1 MRRGM
6 GSGKVHG
13 MLQLVAPLASA
24 PAHKVGA
31 GAVVLRR
38 GECTEQVLH
47 LERGRVVL
55 GLLEQGGLHHQLG
68 VVEGPFW
75 LEASSGLLGLT
86 HAVDAV
92 AETDV
97 TLQAIPLSQFR
108 EHVDQ
113 LPEPSRSLL
122 VDLARAQRQQTE
134 MAISRLAKDADARCA
149 EWLMQHA
156 ERDPATNRL
165 QVNLHERKRSIA
177 AQLGI
182 APETFSRILRQL
194 REREFISGRGR
205 VLQLTNPD
213 ALRTL
218 AGA

>member
-1 MRRGM
+1 
-6 GSGKVHG
+6 
-13 MLQLVAPLASA
+13 MLQAIPTSPQTPTQQL
-24 PAHKVGA
+24 GQ
-31 GAVVLRR
+31 GAVLLRR

-55 GLLEQGGLHHQLG
+55 GLLDQGGLHHQLG

-75 LEASSGLLGLT
+75 LEASSGLLGLP

-92 AETDV
+92 AETEV
-97 TLQAIPLSQFR
+97 SLQPVALSEFR
-108 EHVDQ
+108 AHVER

-134 MAISRLAKDADARCA
+134 LAISRLAKDADARCA

-156 ERDPATNRL
+156 ERDPSTNRL
-165 QVNLHERKRSIA
+165 QVSLHERKRSIA
-177 AQLGI
+177 AHLGI

-194 REREFISGRGR
+194 RERELISGRGR

>member
-1 MRRGM
+1 
-6 GSGKVHG
+6 
-13 MLQLVAPLASA
+13 MLAAIPSSSTASIQQVS
-24 PAHKVGA
+24 P
-31 GAVVLRR
+31 GAVLLRR
-38 GECTEQVLH
+38 GESCDQVLH
-47 LERGRVVL
+47 LERGRVML
-55 GLLEQGGLHHQLG
+55 GLLDQGGLHHQLG

-75 LEASSGLLGLT
+75 LEASSGLLGLP

-97 TLQAIPLSQFR
+97 SLRTVALSEFR
-108 EHVDQ
+108 NHVDR

-122 VDLARAQRQQTE
+122 SDLARAQRQQTE
-134 MAISRLAKDADARCA
+134 LAISRLAKDADARCA
-149 EWLMQHA
+149 EWLIQHA
-156 ERDPATNRL
+156 ERDPTTHRL

-177 AQLGI
+177 AHLGI

-194 REREFISGRGR
+194 RERELISGRGR

-213 ALRTL
+213 ALRAL

>member
-1 MRRGM
+1 
-6 GSGKVHG
+6 
-13 MLQLVAPLASA
+13 MLQPLSSSSSAPTQHVAP
-24 PAHKVGA
+24 
-31 GAVVLRR
+31 GAVLLRR
-38 GECTEQVLH
+38 GECTDQVLH
-47 LERGRVVL
+47 LERGRVML
-55 GLLEQGGLHHQLG
+55 GLLDQGGLHHQLG

-75 LEASSGLLGLT
+75 LEASSGLLGLP

-97 TLQAIPLSQFR
+97 SLQSVALADFR
-108 EHVDQ
+108 SHVDR

-122 VDLARAQRQQTE
+122 SDLARAQRQQTE
-134 MAISRLAKDADARCA
+134 LAISRLAKDADARCA

-177 AQLGI
+177 AHLGI

-194 REREFISGRGR
+194 RERELISGRGR

>member
-1 MRRGM
+1 MRSGV
-6 GSGKVHG
+6 GSGKVRP
-13 MLQLVAPLASA
+13 MLQAIPTSLQAPTQRLG
-24 PAHKVGA
+24 P
-31 GAVVLRR
+31 GAVLLRR

-47 LERGRVVL
+47 LERGRVML
-55 GLLEQGGLHHQLG
+55 GLLDQGGLHHQLG

-75 LEASSGLLGLT
+75 LEASSGLLGLP

-92 AETDV
+92 AETEV
-97 TLQAIPLSQFR
+97 SLQPVALAEFR
-108 EHVDQ
+108 AHVDL

-122 VDLARAQRQQTE
+122 GDLARAQRQQTE
-134 MAISRLAKDADARCA
+134 LAISRLAKDADARCA

-156 ERDPATNRL
+156 ERDPTTNRL
-165 QVNLHERKRSIA
+165 QVSLHERKRSIA
-177 AQLGI
+177 AHLGI

-194 REREFISGRGR
+194 RERELISGRGR

>member
-1 MRRGM
+1 
-6 GSGKVHG
+6 
-13 MLQLVAPLASA
+13 MLEALTPSTAQPALDLAP
-24 PAHKVGA
+24 
-31 GAVVLRR
+31 GAVLLRR
-38 GECTEQVLH
+38 GECTDQVLH
-47 LERGRVVL
+47 LERGRVML

-75 LEASSGLLGLT
+75 LEASSGLLGLP

-97 TLQAIPLSQFR
+97 RLQRVALADFR
-108 EHVDQ
+108 RHIER

-122 VDLARAQRQQTE
+122 ADLARAQRQQTE

-149 EWLMQHA
+149 EWLIQHA
-156 ERDPATNRL
+156 ERDPETHRL
-165 QVNLHERKRSIA
+165 QVSLHERKRSIA

-194 REREFISGRGR
+194 RERELISGRGR

-218 AGA
+218 AGT

>member
-1 MRRGM
+1 
-6 GSGKVHG
+6 
-13 MLQLVAPLASA
+13 MLQAIPTSLQTPTQRLG
-24 PAHKVGA
+24 P
-31 GAVVLRR
+31 GAVLLRR

-47 LERGRVVL
+47 LERGRVML
-55 GLLEQGGLHHQLG
+55 GLLDQGGLHHQLG

-75 LEASSGLLGLT
+75 LEASSGLLGLP

-92 AETDV
+92 AETEV
-97 TLQAIPLSQFR
+97 SLQPVALAEFR
-108 EHVDQ
+108 AHVDL

-122 VDLARAQRQQTE
+122 GDLASAQRQQTE
-134 MAISRLAKDADARCA
+134 LAISRLAKDADARCA

-156 ERDPATNRL
+156 ERDPTTNRL
-165 QVNLHERKRSIA
+165 QVSLHERKRSIA
-177 AQLGI
+177 AHLGI

-194 REREFISGRGR
+194 RERELISGRGR

>member
-1 MRRGM
+1 
-6 GSGKVHG
+6 
-13 MLQLVAPLASA
+13 MLPSIPTSAST
-24 PAHKVGA
+24 PAQHFAA
-31 GAVVLRR
+31 GAVLLRR

-47 LERGRVVL
+47 LEQGRIML
-55 GLLEQGGLHHQLG
+55 GLLDQGGLHHQLG

-75 LEASSGLLGLT
+75 LEASSGLLGLP

-97 TLQAIPLSQFR
+97 VLHPVGLSEFR
-108 EHVDQ
+108 AHVDR

-134 MAISRLAKDADARCA
+134 LAISRLAKDADARCA

-177 AQLGI
+177 AHLGI

-194 REREFISGRGR
+194 RERDLISGRGR

>member
-1 MRRGM
+1 MRERV
-6 GSGKVHG
+6 GSGKVPP
-13 MLQLVAPLASA
+13 MLDTLHDAAQASTQQHAPGTVL
-24 PAHKVGA
+24 
-31 GAVVLRR
+31 LRR
-38 GECTEQVLH
+38 GECAEQLLH
-47 LERGRVVL
+47 LESGRVTL
-55 GLLEQGGLHHQLG
+55 GLLDQGGLHHQLG

-75 LEASSGLLGLT
+75 LEVSSGMLGLP

-92 AETDV
+92 TETEV
-97 TLQAIPLSQFR
+97 KLQSVALPEFL
-108 EHVDQ
+108 EHVER

-122 VDLARAQRQQTE
+122 IDLARAQRQQTE
-134 MAISRLAKDADARCA
+134 LAISRLAKDADARCA

-165 QVNLHERKRSIA
+165 QVNLNERKRSIA
-177 AQLGI
+177 AHLGI
-182 APETFSRILRQL
+182 APETLSRILRQL
-194 REREFISGRGR
+194 RERELISGRGR

>member
-1 MRRGM
+1 
-6 GSGKVHG
+6 
-13 MLQLVAPLASA
+13 MLQPLSSSSSAPTQHVAP
-24 PAHKVGA
+24 
-31 GAVVLRR
+31 GAVLLRR
-38 GECTEQVLH
+38 GECTDQVLH
-47 LERGRVVL
+47 LERGRVML
-55 GLLEQGGLHHQLG
+55 GLLDQGGLHHQLG

-75 LEASSGLLGLT
+75 LEASSGLLGLP

-92 AETDV
+92 AEPDV
-97 TLQAIPLSQFR
+97 SLQSVALADFR
-108 EHVDQ
+108 SHVDR

-122 VDLARAQRQQTE
+122 SDLARAQRQQTE
-134 MAISRLAKDADARCA
+134 LAISRLAKDADARCA

-177 AQLGI
+177 AHLGI

-194 REREFISGRGR
+194 RERELISGRGR

>member
-1 MRRGM
+1 
-6 GSGKVHG
+6 
-13 MLQLVAPLASA
+13 MLPSILTSSSA
-24 PAHKVGA
+24 PAQQLAA
-31 GAVVLRR
+31 GSVLLHR
-38 GECTEQVLH
+38 GESTEQVLH
-47 LERGRVVL
+47 LEHGRVML
-55 GLLEQGGLHHQLG
+55 GLLDQGGLHHQLG
-68 VVEGPFW
+68 VIEGPFW
-75 LEASSGLLGLT
+75 LEASSGLLALP

-97 TLQAIPLSQFR
+97 SLQSVSLADFQA
-108 EHVDQ
+108 HVDR

-122 VDLARAQRQQTE
+122 IDLARAQRQQTE
-134 MAISRLAKDADARCA
+134 LAISRLAKDADARCA

-156 ERDPATNRL
+156 ERDPDTNRL

-177 AQLGI
+177 AHLGI
-182 APETFSRILRQL
+182 APETLSRILRQL
-194 REREFISGRGR
+194 RERELISGRGR

>member
-1 MRRGM
+1 
-6 GSGKVHG
+6 
-13 MLQLVAPLASA
+13 MLQAIPTSLQTPTQRLG
-24 PAHKVGA
+24 P
-31 GAVVLRR
+31 GAVLLRR

-47 LERGRVVL
+47 LERGRVML
-55 GLLEQGGLHHQLG
+55 GLLDQGGLHHQLG

-75 LEASSGLLGLT
+75 LEASSGLLGLP
-86 HAVDAV
+86 HAVDAM
-92 AETDV
+92 AETEV
-97 TLQAIPLSQFR
+97 SLQPVALAEFR
-108 EHVDQ
+108 AHVDL

-122 VDLARAQRQQTE
+122 GDLARAQRQQTE
-134 MAISRLAKDADARCA
+134 LAISRLAKDADARCA

-156 ERDPATNRL
+156 ERDPTTNRL
-165 QVNLHERKRSIA
+165 QVSLHERKRSIA
-177 AQLGI
+177 AHLGI

-194 REREFISGRGR
+194 RERELISGRGR

>member
-1 MRRGM
+1 
-6 GSGKVHG
+6 
-13 MLQLVAPLASA
+13 MLQTLPTSSNAATQHLGP
-24 PAHKVGA
+24 
-31 GAVVLRR
+31 GAVLLRR
-38 GECTEQVLH
+38 GERTHQVLH
-47 LERGRVVL
+47 LEHGRVML
-55 GLLEQGGLHHQLG
+55 GLLDQGGLHHQLG

-75 LEASSGLLGLT
+75 LEASSGLLGLP

-97 TLQAIPLSQFR
+97 SLQSVALADFR
-108 EHVDQ
+108 NHVDR

-122 VDLARAQRQQTE
+122 ADLARAQRQQTE

-156 ERDPATNRL
+156 ERDPATDRL

-177 AQLGI
+177 AHLGI

-194 REREFISGRGR
+194 RERELISGRGR

>member
-1 MRRGM
+1 
-6 GSGKVHG
+6 
-13 MLQLVAPLASA
+13 MLEVLPTSNAQPALELAP
-24 PAHKVGA
+24 
-31 GAVVLRR
+31 GAVLLRR
-38 GECTEQVLH
+38 GECSEQVLH
-47 LERGRVVL
+47 LERGRVML

-75 LEASSGLLGLT
+75 LEASSALLGLP

-92 AETDV
+92 AETGV
-97 TLQAIPLSQFR
+97 RLQRVALADFR
-108 EHVDQ
+108 HHIER

-122 VDLARAQRQQTE
+122 ADLARAQRQQTE

-156 ERDPATNRL
+156 ERDPATNRW
-165 QVNLHERKRSIA
+165 QVSLHERKRSIA
-177 AQLGI
+177 AHLGI

-194 REREFISGRGR
+194 RERELISGRGR

-218 AGA
+218 AGT